1 MICVETE
8 SIIIITTHAG
18 EENLED
24 CDADKVETVVTD
36 VLPSSVDVGI
46 SAATSQGM
54 I

>member
-8 SIIIITTHAG
+8 SIIIIIIHAG

-36 VLPSSVDVGI
+36 VLPSIVWMWEFQLPLLKV
-46 SAATSQGM
+46 
-54 I
+54 